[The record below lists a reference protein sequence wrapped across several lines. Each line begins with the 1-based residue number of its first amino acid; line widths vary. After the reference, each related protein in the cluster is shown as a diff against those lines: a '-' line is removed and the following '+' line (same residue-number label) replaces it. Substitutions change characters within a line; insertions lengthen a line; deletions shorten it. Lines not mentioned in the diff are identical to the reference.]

1 MYSFYIWGSLLQ
13 VMINEKGCLSIHYLH
28 SNNWKE
34 DSASLWCLD
43 TWWSCLGDIRIPIRI
58 EGAPRWGWRG
68 RVSLPST
75 FSSDLCHYFS
85 QLREH
90 WSNGVGEALKNLSFY
105 LTSLRGKGSCFLLLG
120 IGGIRLHKSK
130 SRWSCVKKQKE
141 PSFDCRRERR
151 SWERGGRR
159 CYCTKW

>member
-1 MYSFYIWGSLLQ
+1 MGQPSPSYDKW
-13 VMINEKGCLSIHYLH
+13 KGCLSIHYLH

-68 RVSLPST
+68 RVSLTST
-75 FSSDLCHYFS
+75 FSSDLCQYYFS

-105 LTSLRGKGSCFLLLG
+105 LTSLRGKASCFLLLG